1 MLIIYGA
8 PRISAENNSTCC
20 MFIAAA
26 SAGFRLRN
34 NELNNGYE
42 NGCGAVWCVSI
53 QDTKTCLD
61 LLSLL

>member
-1 MLIIYGA
+1 
-8 PRISAENNSTCC
+8 

-34 NELNNGYE
+34 SELNNGYE

-61 LLSLL
+61 FLSLL